1 MITSAIVIKA
11 SIALRNC
18 AHRILMRIWCAYPTP
33 NPRSIERCANPR
45 VAHFGERALRFARG
59 AGKLKCMSDNAANP
73 ELMKRAIA
81 IAMENVRNGG
91 GPFGTVIARDTSI
104 VAEGVNRVT
113 ATNDPT
119 AHAEIVAIRTA
130 CAKLAAFQ
138 LDGCDLYTTCEP
150 CPMCLGAIYWARPAR
165 VFYAS
170 SAGDAA
176 AAGFDDKFI
185 YDELYLPFAAR
196 EIPMTQLMREE
207 SLLIFTAW
215 KKSENKTEY

>member
-1 MITSAIVIKA
+1 MTDSKKPDSGA
-11 SIALRNC
+11 
-18 AHRILMRIWCAYPTP
+18 P
-33 NPRSIERCANPR
+33 NPA
-45 VAHFGERALRFARG
+45 F
-59 AGKLKCMSDNAANP
+59 MQ
-73 ELMKRAIA
+73 RAIA
-81 IAMENVRNGG
+81 LALENVRNGG
-91 GPFGTVIARDTSI
+91 GPFGAVIARDGRI

-119 AHAEIVAIRTA
+119 AHAEVVAIRTA
-130 CAKLAAFQ
+130 CAQLAAFQ

-176 AAGFDDKFI
+176 EAGFDDKFI

-207 SLLIFTAW
+207 SLTIFTAW
-215 KKSENKTEY
+215 KKSESKTEY